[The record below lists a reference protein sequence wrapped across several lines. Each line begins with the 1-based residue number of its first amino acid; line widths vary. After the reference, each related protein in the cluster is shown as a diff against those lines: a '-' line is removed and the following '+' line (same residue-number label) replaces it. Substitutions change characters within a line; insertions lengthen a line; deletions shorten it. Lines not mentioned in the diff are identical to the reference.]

1 METFQTPVLNGDNAL
16 KLGMF
21 GINLRGG
28 VTLAAA
34 YGDDAPAEHV
44 ISCTG
49 DEALHNAWSKDHFML
64 APVDVPIAAPPD
76 RLVAALLEAGAGRDG
91 AHPAAA
97 PPHRRRA
104 AQAPATSSRCT

>member
-1 METFQTPVLNGDNAL
+1 METFRTPVLNGDNAL

-28 VTLAAA
+28 VTLADVGGTLAAA
-34 YGDDAPAEHV
+34 YGDDAPAAHV

-64 APVDVPIAAPPD
+64 APVDVPIAAHPD

-91 AHPAAA
+91 AHTGSRPAAS
-97 PPHRRRA
+97 P
-104 AQAPATSSRCT
+104 